1 MRINREGYPTICC
14 VALPLIV
21 ILIALTLCTLHFGWS
36 WWVTGI
42 VDAGLAYL
50 IFTIFWFFRDPK
62 RPHLQEEG
70 ALFSPA
76 DGEVVVI
83 EEVEE
88 KEYFGDKRIQ
98 ISVFMSVTNVHI
110 NWFPIGGRIA
120 YSKYHPG
127 AFRVAWHPKSSEENE
142 RMSVA
147 IEGSRGAI
155 LYRQIA
161 GFVARRIVS
170 YVKVGESVHQNDKC
184 GFIKFGSRIDI
195 LLPENAEL
203 LVEIGDRVVGTL
215 TPIARIGDFGV
226 EDADNTADE

>member
-70 ALFSPA
+70 AVFSPA

-170 YVKVGESVHQNDKC
+170 YATEVGKEVEQNSKC
-184 GFIKFGSRIDI
+184 GFIKFGSRVDI
-195 LLPENAEL
+195 FLPIGSKIEVALGDKVTGSQTILAHLPENK
-203 LVEIGDRVVGTL
+203 
-215 TPIARIGDFGV
+215 
-226 EDADNTADE
+226 

>member
-1 MRINREGYPTICC
+1 MRINREGYPTIRC

-21 ILIALTLCTLHFGWS
+21 ILIALTFCTICFDWS
-36 WWVTGI
+36 WWVVGI

-50 IFTIFWFFRDPK
+50 IFTIFWFFREPK

-142 RMSVA
+142 RMSVVV
-147 IEGSRGAI
+147 EGSRGAI

-170 YVKVGESVHQNDKC
+170 YATEVGKEVEQNSKC
-184 GFIKFGSRIDI
+184 GFIKFGSRVDIFLPIGSKIDVA
-195 LLPENAEL
+195 LGDKVTGSQTLLAHLPESK
-203 LVEIGDRVVGTL
+203 
-215 TPIARIGDFGV
+215 
-226 EDADNTADE
+226 

>member
-1 MRINREGYPTICC
+1 MKINREGYPTIFC

-21 ILIALTLCTLHFGWS
+21 ILIALTFCTICFDWS
-36 WWVTGI
+36 WWVVGF

-50 IFTIFWFFRDPK
+50 IFTIFWFFREPK
-62 RPHLQEEG
+62 RPLLQEEG
-70 ALFSPA
+70 AVFSPA

-142 RMSVA
+142 RTTTVVNT
-147 IEGSRGAI
+147 GKHKV
-155 LYRQIA
+155 LFRQIA

-170 YVKVGESVHQNDKC
+170 YAEVGKKVEQNSKC
-184 GFIKFGSRIDI
+184 GFIKFGSRVDL
-195 LLPENAEL
+195 LLPLDCEP
-203 LVEIGDRVVGTL
+203 LVKIGDKVVGSQ
-215 TPIARIGDFGV
+215 TPLVRLK
-226 EDADNTADE
+226 